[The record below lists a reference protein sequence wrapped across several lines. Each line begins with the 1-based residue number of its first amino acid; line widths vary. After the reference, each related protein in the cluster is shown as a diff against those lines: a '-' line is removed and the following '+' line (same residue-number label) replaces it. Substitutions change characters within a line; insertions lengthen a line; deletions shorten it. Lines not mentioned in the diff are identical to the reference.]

1 MKILLINSFC
11 GSGSTG
17 RICTDIYD
25 ILTGQGHE
33 VRIAYGRNT
42 SPEKYRKDSY
52 RIGTDLDVKLH
63 GLKAR
68 MFDKVGFG
76 SVKATKKFIEWV
88 REYDPDVIHLHNIH
102 GYYMNIEIL
111 FDYLKSCGKR
121 ILWTLHDC
129 WAFTGHS
136 AYCDA
141 AGCTKWKNGCG
152 NCPNLKEYPIA
163 YTDDSSN
170 NWRRKKEIMTGVPDM
185 TIITP
190 SKWLA
195 ELVKDSYLGEY
206 NVEVINNGIDTDV
219 FKPTYGD
226 FRERYHLEEKKILLG
241 VASVW
246 EKRKGL
252 DDFIKLSEMIDDSY
266 RIVLVGLSDNQLKTL
281 PEGIIGITRTNSV
294 KELAEIYTAADL
306 FLNLTYEDNYPTVN
320 LEAQSCGTPVITY
333 DTGGSGESVPESNKI
348 EKGNLKEVVKR
359 LELTDMSICEPC
371 SKNVSYGKVAEL
383 YNM

>member
-1 MKILLINSFC
+1 MLNLNSEFFHYAYNSLFK
-11 GSGSTG
+11 GE
-17 RICTDIYD
+17 
-25 ILTGQGHE
+25 QG
-33 VRIAYGRNT
+33 
-42 SPEKYRKDSY
+42 
-52 RIGTDLDVKLH
+52 L
-63 GLKAR
+63 
-68 MFDKVGFG
+68 G
-76 SVKATKKFIEWV
+76 SVIATRKLVGRLKEIN
-88 REYDPDVIHLHNIH
+88 PDIVHIHNIH
-102 GYYMNIEIL
+102 GYYLNYPIL
-111 FDYLKSCGKR
+111 FNYLKEAN
-121 ILWTLHDC
+121 IPIVWTLHDC
-129 WAFTGHS
+129 WSFTGHS

-141 AGCTKWKNGCG
+141 VGCTKWKNGCG
-152 NCPNLKEYPIA
+152 NCPNLKEYPIS
-163 YTDDSSN
+163 YTDNSKN
-170 NWRRKKEIMTGVPDM
+170 NWIRKKEIVTGVPDM

-195 ELVKDSYLGEY
+195 ELVKESFLSEY
-206 NVEVINNGIDTDV
+206 RVEVINNGIDTDV

-226 FRERYHLEEKKILLG
+226 FRKRYHLEDKKILLG

-359 LELTDMSICEPC
+359 LEQTDMSICEPC